1 VHNRIVVPDE
11 RKYWVRVA
19 LDRMLSI
26 KADAAATRN

>member
-1 VHNRIVVPDE
+1 VPDE

-26 KADAAATRN
+26 KADAPAARN